1 MKNTKAAHM
10 LAAMLFLVFSIGDV
24 SAGQSIKIAVASNFT
39 EAIKSL
45 ARRFEINTG
54 HKIILS
60 FGATGRHYAQIKHG
74 APFDAF
80 FAADARRPELLER
93 EGAALAG
100 SRFTYAL
107 GKIVLWSPHPDFI
120 GKNGQVLKTGGFRHI
135 AIANPRLAPYGR
147 AAKQILA
154 GLGLWQSLRPRMV
167 RGENIAQTFQF
178 VKSGNAE
185 LGFVAVSQIKSPG
198 FSGGG
203 SMWTPPQSLYDPI
216 AQQAVLLRENKVARA
231 FLDFVKGREGQAI
244 IMKFG
249 YGVADAR

>member
-1 MKNTKAAHM
+1 MKNRKVIYI
-10 LAAMLFLVFSIGDV
+10 LAAMLPGFLSIGDAA
-24 SAGQSIKIAVASNFT
+24 AGQTIKIAVASNFAD
-39 EAIKSL
+39 AIKSL
-45 ARRFEINTG
+45 ARRFEADSG
-54 HKIILS
+54 HKVMLS
-60 FGATGRHYAQIKHG
+60 FWATGRHYAQIMHG

-80 FAADARRPELLER
+80 FAADMRRPMLLER

-100 SRFTYAL
+100 SRFTYAI
-107 GKIVLWSPHPDFI
+107 GKIVLWSPRPDFV

-203 SMWTPPQSLYDPI
+203 SIWTPPQSLYDPI
-216 AQQAVLLRENKVARA
+216 AQQAVLLKENKIARA
-231 FLDFVKGREGQAI
+231 FLDFVKSREGRAI
-244 IMKFG
+244 ITKFG
-249 YGVADAR
+249 YGVTDAQ